1 VAARFLL
8 LIVYLCFISVGLPD
22 AVMGTAWPEVRRTL
36 SLPLESLS
44 VILMAF
50 TLCGAVSGFG
60 SGPVVK
66 LLGTNRLAALSC
78 ALTGLA
84 LIGYA
89 NAPHLAWLAVMA
101 GVLGLGCGAID
112 FGLNHFVAERY
123 AAKHMNWLHACW
135 GLGAMSGPLILGAA
149 IAQSGWRTGVLWI
162 AAVQMTLATV
172 LLLSLRLWAF
182 APAKNV
188 HAQEAKAPSDEPGA
202 DPAFD
207 PDSQPRI
214 VASNV
219 SPSPWALF
227 CAPMSFFFYVAA
239 ESGVGMWLASVLVE
253 QRDFAASRAALWVSV
268 YFGAIMV
275 GRFLVGLIADRFGNR
290 RLVSGGTILA
300 FCGVLLFMVSP
311 AVPISLLALALIG
324 LGLAPVYPSL
334 MHEAA
339 RRFSPDWVRR
349 VIGWQAGT
357 AYLGMATCP
366 PLMAGLVSAYGL
378 GAVFPLIAVLL
389 LLLWV
394 STEVLNALT

>member
-172 LLLSLRLWAF
+172 LLLSLKLWAF
-182 APAKNV
+182 APEKQIHSPTTGGDLN
-188 HAQEAKAPSDEPGA
+188 AQGTDQASDADGQRRSISSKA
-202 DPAFD
+202 
-207 PDSQPRI
+207 
-214 VASNV
+214 

-275 GRFLVGLIADRFGNR
+275 GRFLVGLIADRWGNR
-290 RLVSGGTILA
+290 RLVRHGAMLA
-300 FCGVLLFMVSP
+300 FSGVMLFLLSP
-311 AVPISLLALALIG
+311 AVAVSLLALALIG
-324 LGLAPVYPSL
+324 LGLAPIYPSL

-339 RRFSPDWVRR
+339 RRFSPDWAWR

-366 PLMAGLVSAYGL
+366 PLMAWLVTTFGL

-389 LLLWV
+389 LLLWA
-394 STEVLNALT
+394 STEILNALT